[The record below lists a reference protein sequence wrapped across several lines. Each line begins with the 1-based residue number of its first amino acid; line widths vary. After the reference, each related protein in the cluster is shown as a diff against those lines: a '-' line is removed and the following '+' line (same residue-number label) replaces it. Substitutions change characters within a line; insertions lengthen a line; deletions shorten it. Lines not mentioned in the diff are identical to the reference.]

1 MLSYLAIPRN
11 IFLHNG
17 ICYSKISSRRRTGLE
32 KVKTSITLDKDVYKQ
47 IQKIAEADDR
57 KFSQMVNKILKD
69 FIRAAA
75 SDPPEE

>member
-1 MLSYLAIPRN
+1 M
-11 IFLHNG
+11 
-17 ICYSKISSRRRTGLE
+17 E

-69 FIRAAA
+69 FIRATA
-75 SDPPEE
+75 SDSPEE